1 MVAPFVHMHH
11 PASAATLLP
20 GRSTKLPVACSSAPT
35 GEWRMPSRI
44 CQYQCNNPYHPR
56 HRPLS
61 LLCVNINATIL
72 IILVI
77 VPSPCYVSISMQQSS
92 SSSSSS
98 PLPVMCQYQCNNPHH
113 PRHRPLS
120 LLCLKLHRA
129 LSPKPIQ
136 DCLISILLLIV
147 SSSHSHASKIVFR
160 SLCQTPPINHNALR
174 SCSFSARLVSCSTRD
189 PAPPL
194 GNGAPARCAIMASIT
209 SNSSSAG
216 TPLEQCLPSKERR
229 SDGRRWLHE
238 LPASDSSMTFCRA
251 TASHGYEKL
260 PLTFSTITTNILEGY
275 DL

>member
-1 MVAPFVHMHH
+1 VCIKPLVQWYLRVGTQWSLLSFTCTTLPARPPFYQDVQQNYQLHV
-11 PASAATLLP
+11 PLLLP
-20 GRSTKLPVACSSAPT
+20 GSGGCPH
-35 GEWRMPSRI
+35 G
-44 CQYQCNNPYHPR
+44 Y
-56 HRPLS
+56 
-61 LLCVNINATIL
+61 VNINATIL

-77 VPSPCYVSISMQQSS
+77 VPSLCYVSISMQQSS